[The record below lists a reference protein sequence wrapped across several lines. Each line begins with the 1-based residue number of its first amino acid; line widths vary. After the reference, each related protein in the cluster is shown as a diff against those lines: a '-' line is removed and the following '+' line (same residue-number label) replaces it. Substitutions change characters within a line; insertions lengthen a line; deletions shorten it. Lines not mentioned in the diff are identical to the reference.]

1 MGQPSSI
8 EHNNQ
13 ILRYSGCRI
22 RGRRTILEDNFSV
35 YLKFGKSWS
44 SETTQTTALAE
55 ELRDKPLKDKH
66 HEIVPTSTEKSSI
79 EPTAQTDTDPTA
91 ASKEIIKEPIKEPTS
106 TLSDQ
111 QHDSSEEQPPLR
123 TKKKR
128 KHTPDAGAS
137 LFAVFDGHMGDH
149 CSKFLQRYLGRYIY
163 NNRHYPHD
171 IPRALKSAFLRL
183 DRTYLKIA
191 LGEGRSS
198 GAAAVALLVHGR
210 MLYVANAGDCR
221 AVLCEGGTAV
231 PLSTDHVPSNQ
242 SELERIQRHGVR
254 VKHGRLRVTSRT
266 GEGLSLNVSRGF
278 GSIAFKDKRRLIGR
292 AVTAEPDVR
301 AASLTRDSEF
311 VVLASDGLWDVM
323 SNEHV
328 IDFVR
333 TRLQD
338 KMARDHPNS
347 ALFGITTALVDQ
359 AYLNGGTDNIT
370 CIIVTFTERLRHD
383 EQE

>member
-1 MGQPSSI
+1 MVCI
-8 EHNNQ
+8 FK
-13 ILRYSGCRI
+13 
-22 RGRRTILEDNFSV
+22 GRRTILEDNFSV

-44 SETTQTTALAE
+44 SETTQTTAIE
-55 ELRDKPLKDKH
+55 EEPRDKSLIDKQH
-66 HEIVPTSTEKSSI
+66 DVAPNSAEKSSI
-79 EPTAQTDTDPTA
+79 EPTGNTPDTDSDPTA
-91 ASKEIIKEPIKEPTS
+91 TSKEIIKEPIDNGIMSE
-106 TLSDQ
+106 Q
-111 QHDSSEEQPPLR
+111 QDSSHEQPRPPR

-128 KHTPDAGAS
+128 KHKPDAGAS
-137 LFAVFDGHMGDH
+137 LFSVFDGHMGDH

-171 IPRALKSAFLRL
+171 MARALKSAFLRL
-183 DRTYLKIA
+183 DHTYLKIA
-191 LGEGRSS
+191 LGEGRSA
-198 GAAAVALLVHGR
+198 GAAAIALLVHKR
-210 MLYVANAGDCR
+210 VLYVANAGDCR

-231 PLSTDHVPSNQ
+231 PLSTDHVPSNET
-242 SELERIQRHGVR
+242 ELERIQRHGVR

-301 AASLTRDSEF
+301 VTCLTRNSEF

-370 CIIVTFTERLRHD
+370 CIIVTFTEKLRHD
-383 EQE
+383 ELE